1 MGAANVHVA
10 TRSPPPGSPA
20 RWEILASLVGRV
32 SSLLPIVKL
41 SRLSPA
47 TSLPRTFFDCTF
59 CVSLIIT
66 AAVTAAV
73 TPEVTVTETKPPYQ
87 PRTQP
92 TNNFFVMASPTSFR
106 AVYKTIGSQEIDVDV
121 YAPPL
126 GETNKAKCPVVI
138 NIHGGAFHL
147 GSSKMVNKDQ
157 VADCLSRGWII
168 IAPNHRLC
176 PQVTLLDGPMRDCRD
191 LLGWVYDGGLQ
202 KALDANADGSY
213 AVDTDHVF
221 AFGTSS
227 GGTLSLALGFGVDRP
242 VAGIYDMYGP
252 SNFTH
257 AFWEKPLPHVA
268 AKLPKGLTKEF
279 MDKVFDEDPVP
290 ILGGVSLEGQAPGP
304 PNFDDPRQAF
314 AMTQIATGNVM
325 NTIVPDKNWD
335 AVDPIRNITPSFP
348 PTFIVHGQ
356 ADTMVPLEL
365 SQDLIKVL
373 KEKGVKSE
381 LREIP
386 GEEHTFAAK
395 MKVGSQTWNLQ
406 REGFD
411 FLESLIKK

>member
-1 MGAANVHVA
+1 MG
-10 TRSPPPGSPA
+10 
-20 RWEILASLVGRV
+20 
-32 SSLLPIVKL
+32 
-41 SRLSPA
+41 
-47 TSLPRTFFDCTF
+47 
-59 CVSLIIT
+59 
-66 AAVTAAV
+66 
-73 TPEVTVTETKPPYQ
+73 
-87 PRTQP
+87 
-92 TNNFFVMASPTSFR
+92 
-106 AVYKTIGSQEIDVDV
+106 
-121 YAPPL
+121 
-126 GETNKAKCPVVI
+126 
-138 NIHGGAFHL
+138 
-147 GSSKMVNKDQ
+147 
-157 VADCLSRGWII
+157 
-168 IAPNHRLC
+168 
-176 PQVTLLDGPMRDCRD
+176 
-191 LLGWVYDGGLQ
+191 
-202 KALDANADGSY
+202 
-213 AVDTDHVF
+213 
-221 AFGTSS
+221 
-227 GGTLSLALGFGVDRP
+227 GFGVDRP

-335 AVDPIRNITPSFP
+335 AVDPFRNITPSFP